1 MINNFFS
8 SKTNL
13 TILQFILLSL
23 IAYIMGS
30 HLETGQFVIML
41 IVVVVLQFIT
51 HIKGIADGMLYNQL
65 LNDNSK
71 NFKKLMD
78 KIKKKKL
85 GE

>member
-8 SKTNL
+8 NKTNL